1 MLIKHQSVKKTV
13 IITAF
18 IVIII
23 SIGLILFVSNTS
35 QNRFKVMDLAEAER
49 GNLEIVV
56 SNSGEL
62 VAETSYDIKGP
73 DFVQNVNF
81 RVEPVKITDLVP
93 EGTFVKKGDYIGT
106 LDRTTLNNTLKDQ
119 TDTLNKLQ
127 GYIEMKI
134 LDTAVILST
143 LRDDIKNQYYTSA
156 EAAIVVEQSKYESP
170 SVQRQAIL
178 ELEKS
183 ERYLDYKKR
192 LYFLRYSQSSAEIKN
207 LLISYNIQKRLVTDI
222 EEVLKRFT
230 VTAPYDGMVLY
241 KKDRNGIKRKN
252 GSFINPFDPVIA
264 TLPDLN
270 TMLSRIYVSEIDV
283 NKLKKGQPV
292 EITVDAFQGK
302 TFTGSVMRIAN
313 IGEQLSNSDSRVFE
327 VLVKI
332 NEHDPVLRPSMTTGN
347 KIITKVYN
355 DVIYVPV
362 ESVHASA
369 DSIPYVFTGKGTR
382 QIVIL
387 GESNNEDII
396 VEEGIGQGTSVWL
409 STPEKSWKFSLAG
422 NEYISIIKERAKARK
437 LEMRNGVYS
446 GIAGSYLR

>member
-1 MLIKHQSVKKTV
+1 MKRTV

-23 SIGLILFVSNTS
+23 SIGLILFVRNTS
-35 QNRFKVMDLAEAER
+35 QDREKVMDLAEAEH

-73 DFVQNVNF
+73 EFVQSTNF

-93 EGTFVKKGDYIGT
+93 EGTFVKEGDYIGT
-106 LDRTTLNNTLKDQ
+106 LDRTSLNNTLKDQ
-119 TDTLNKLQ
+119 ADILNKLRSDL
-127 GYIEMKI
+127 EMKL
-134 LDTAVILST
+134 LDTAVMLST

-156 EAAIVVEQSKYESP
+156 EAAILVEQSKYEP
-170 SVQRQAIL
+170 PAIQRQAIL

-183 ERYLDYKKR
+183 ERYLEYKKR

-207 LLISYNIQKRLVTDI
+207 LLISYNSQIRQVTDI

-241 KKDRNGIKRKN
+241 KKDRNGIKRKS

-270 TMLSRIYVSEIDV
+270 SMLSRIYVSEIDV
-283 NKLKKGQPV
+283 NKIKKGQPV
-292 EITVDAFQGK
+292 EIKVDAFQGK
-302 TFTGSVMRIAN
+302 AFTGNVTSIAN

-332 NEHDPVLRPSMTTGN
+332 NETDPLLRPSMTTGN
-347 KIITKVYN
+347 KIITKVFN
-355 DVIYVPV
+355 DVIYVPL
-362 ESVHASA
+362 ESVHAGT

-396 VEEGIGQGTSVWL
+396 IEQGIGQGTSVWL

-422 NEYISIIKERAKARK
+422 NEYISTIKERARARK
-437 LEMRNGVYS
+437 LELKNMGYK
-446 GIAGSYLR
+446 GIASSDFR